1 MDYRE
6 RLIRTVQFKEVD
18 ALPFRHAYGV
28 MPGVLD
34 AWHQQGLPTS
44 VRTEKDIYEYFGFQ
58 IRPQPLPLNTSMDPP
73 VESRVI
79 EETDEYRVEMD
90 GWGRTTKVI
99 WTSSTLPMA
108 IDWTVKDETS
118 WQTFKRRLEFHA
130 VRIGDDLEQ
139 VVAENAATGHLNSIG
154 RMGFFW
160 FPRDLMGDELL
171 CVSYY

>member
-1 MDYRE
+1 
-6 RLIRTVQFKEVD
+6 
-18 ALPFRHAYGV
+18 

-58 IRPQPLPLNTSMDPP
+58 TRPQPLPLNTSMDPP
-73 VESRVI
+73 VASRVI
-79 EETDEYRVEMD
+79 EETDEYRVEMG

-130 VRIGDDLEQ
+130 GRIGDDLKQ
-139 VVAENAATGHLNSIG
+139 VVAENAVTGHLNSFG

-160 FPRDLMGDELL
+160 FPRDLMGMNGFAFHTMRNPNGYMIFLRHG
-171 CVSYY
+171 